1 MQTIN
6 NNTAV
11 TGVAPTK
18 ADKTFSKSEHFKVS
32 DIELYFNRVIGAKQ
46 LQPNQTIRLTYDSYK
61 WDTDSNGYILGGVF
75 TYKRPITST
84 HDLLKF
90 MDSHTDNKNIP
101 DHIKNQIGYSMS
113 ASVYSCD
120 PSVEEAPGISSML
133 TTQTFVFDID
143 SREGADRKSD
153 RYAFNNATETSKLMA
168 ASYLVGII
176 NDMLYKNKDVDWFL
190 IPAYIYETGGGLQL
204 IFKYTENITEKE
216 ATLVMNSLKNIL
228 NDALDEYKHKFKFFM
243 EDIMGV
249 RPVWFE
255 IDFSTFD
262 VTHTQRIGGTRN
274 PKKAYAGAVAKELL
288 KIYEYPE
295 EHKKLILNYEEM
307 FTNKCEDVYQDY
319 KEEFESEKAL
329 LTGPE
334 ALAKGNV
341 KDKKDFIIA
350 TLNDLRAASTNAK
363 IFANKAAALYSD
375 MYYSLLPAETYNG
388 YRRTFEQFL
397 AYKEANKPV
406 DQYTFEYY
414 ELLLRHR
421 IIPIRN
427 LIVDC
432 KVLTDKY
439 TAESNVHAK
448 VMDLSNIGTYEILNK
463 MTPYQQFESFRS
475 RLKGELAGSK
485 YHKYLCPFHD
495 EHNTPSLV
503 LYHMGATS
511 PTAKPTGNK
520 NLYIYDFH
528 DGASYD
534 IVSFCMALHKLETGE
549 EASKSEILNTLA
561 LENNI
566 TLTKNDRKTF
576 SDAETSSKAEELV
589 ALVDTDNYI
598 YYRRANKSKDC
609 IIREYEDG
617 TFVKFDGTRMMS
629 DHVLESY
636 LEITNVNNEFKQ
648 TFHDSFCNKILKNR
662 FEKFIPNRPHEFT
675 EKKNSYVNLWVPGKA
690 YKEVHELAETIEMMD
705 NDTAVEVVKATLP
718 ASWIFLNQLTQK
730 GSLPYFVNWL
740 ACVAKYK
747 VMPTLPILTSVQG
760 TGKNVFVTEWLEYYL
775 NQEYVNVATS
785 EKIQSNFNAFME
797 TSSMIVLDEGDFSKS
812 KEVDQLKLLTGNS
825 RITVEKKGV
834 DSAQMQKYFNM
845 IMLTNGECPM
855 MHSYDDRRV
864 SYFRLEVKLKNT
876 VEAAGYKSIDA
887 FIEALRTEV
896 TELWAIMLKT
906 KTITQWT
913 NHNHQDN
920 VYNKQLLMMHP
931 FGKLVMK
938 IIDGDWDTIEFQLN
952 ENCTDKMIMANNIQM
967 VQEIKTNYFQSGM
980 ISMDLINKYIA
991 SLSYKVHRN
1000 VIEFINTNQLHRFGI
1015 NVIKHEEFM
1024 KVKIDKDLLI
1034 KSTYVKNNLG
1044 DLFPEFN
1051 EDNINKTLNIKEVN
1065 KMNGEV
1071 HRTVGTENI
1080 HTSTTGVISNM
1091 ANNVSPGQGLFAT
1104 GSDKTFDGQTIN
1116 TQEKPYVSQ
1125 IVPPLFGPNSS
1136 NDLM

>member
-1 MQTIN
+1 MQTID
-6 NNTAV
+6 NNTVV

-18 ADKTFSKSEHFKVS
+18 ADKTFSKSDHFKVS
-32 DIELYFNRVIGAKQ
+32 DIELYFNRVIGSKQ
-46 LQPNQTIRLTYDSYK
+46 LAPNQTIRLTYDSYK
-61 WDTDSNGYILGGVF
+61 WDSDSNGYVIGGVF
-75 TYKRPITST
+75 TYKRPINST

-90 MDSHTDNKNIP
+90 MNSHTDNKNIP
-101 DHIKNQIGYSMS
+101 DEIKNKIGYSMS

-120 PSVEEAPGISSML
+120 PAVEEAPGISSML
-133 TTQTFVFDID
+133 KTQTFVFDID
-143 SREGADRKSD
+143 SREGAERKSE
-153 RYAFNNATETSKLMA
+153 RYAFNNATELSKKAA
-168 ASYLVGII
+168 ASYLVGLI
-176 NDMLYKNKDVDWFL
+176 NNMLYTYDEVDWFL
-190 IPAYIYETGGGLQL
+190 IPSWIYETGGGLQL
-204 IFKYTENITEKE
+204 IFKYTDDIKEEE
-216 ATLVMNSLKNIL
+216 ATLIMGNLKSIL
-228 NDALDEYKHKFKFFM
+228 TQQLDKYKDNFKFYM
-243 EDIMGV
+243 EDILGV

-274 PKKAYAGAVAKELL
+274 PKQLYAGAVSKELR
-288 KIYEYPE
+288 KVYEEPE
-295 EHKKLILNYEEM
+295 ELKKLICDYEIM
-307 FTNKCEDVYQDY
+307 FADKCEDAYQDY
-319 KEEFESEKAL
+319 NSNFLAEKELEVD
-329 LTGPE
+329 
-334 ALAKGNV
+334 LAK
-341 KDKKDFIIA
+341 KA
-350 TLNDLRAASTNAK
+350 TLFPDDKAKYIQNRLDVIRAYMNNARV
-363 IFANKAAALYSD
+363 FRQKAAMLYSEL
-375 MYYSLLPAETYNG
+375 YYSLLPNDFYINFRA
-388 YRRTFEQFL
+388 RFEQLKEDLAANRTVDPYTYEYHDLFL
-397 AYKEANKPV
+397 KH
-406 DQYTFEYY
+406 T
-414 ELLLRHR
+414 
-421 IIPIRN
+421 IIPIKN
-427 LIVDC
+427 MLVDC
-432 KVLTDKY
+432 KILTDKY
-439 TAESNVHAK
+439 SSQSNVNSK
-448 VMDLSNIGTYEILNK
+448 ILDTKNIGTYELLSK
-463 MTPYQQFESFRS
+463 MTPYQQFLSFRN
-475 RLKGELAGSK
+475 RLKGELIGTK
-485 YHKYLCPFHD
+485 YYKYLCPFHD

-503 LYHMGATS
+503 LYHFGAIEAS
-511 PTAKPTGNK
+511 NNCPNNK
-520 NLYIYDFH
+520 NLYLYDFH

-534 IVSFCMALHKLETGE
+534 IVSFAMALHKLETGE
-549 EASKSEILNTLA
+549 EPSKSEILNMLA
-561 LENNI
+561 LEHNI

-576 SDAETSSKAEELV
+576 NDAEIATKAEELV
-589 ALVDTDNYI
+589 ALVDTDDYI

-648 TFHDSFCNKILKNR
+648 TFHDAFCNKILKNR

-675 EKKNSYVNLWVPGKA
+675 EKKNSYVNLWVPGRA
-690 YKEVHELAETIEMMD
+690 YKEVHELAETIEAMD
-705 NDTAVEVVKATLP
+705 NETAIEVVKATLP
-718 ASWIFLNQLTQK
+718 ASWVFLNQLTQK

-797 TSSMIVLDEGDFSKS
+797 TSSMIVLDEGDFSRS

-845 IMLTNGECPM
+845 IMLTNGECPII
-855 MHSYDDRRV
+855 HSYDDRRV

-938 IIDGDWDTIEFQLN
+938 IIEGDWDTIEFQLN
-952 ENCTDKMIMANNIQM
+952 ENCTDKMIMANNMQM

-1034 KSTYVKNNLG
+1034 KSTSIKNNLG

-1065 KMNGEV
+1065 KMSGEV
-1071 HRTVGTENI
+1071 HKLVGTENI
-1080 HTSTTGVISNM
+1080 HTSTTGIVSNQV
-1091 ANNVSPGQGLFAT
+1091 NNVSPGQGLFAT
-1104 GSDKTFDGQTIN
+1104 GVDKTFDGVNIQT
-1116 TQEKPYVSQ
+1116 QGQPYVSH
-1125 IVPPLFGPNSS
+1125 IVPPLMGSKTPS
-1136 NDLM
+1136 DMM